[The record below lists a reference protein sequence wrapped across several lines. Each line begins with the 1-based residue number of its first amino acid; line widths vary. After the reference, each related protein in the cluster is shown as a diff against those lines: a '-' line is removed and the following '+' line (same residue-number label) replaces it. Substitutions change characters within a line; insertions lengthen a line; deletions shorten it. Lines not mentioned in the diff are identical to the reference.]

1 MEFSA
6 YKAEGFMLNGMDS
19 DFKSI
24 PNYLVRH

>member
-6 YKAEGFMLNGMDS
+6 YKAEGFMLNGMDR

-24 PNYLVRH
+24 SNYSVRH